1 MAKRPSRPLDNLI
14 RSANQISNRQPDALQ
29 LLAHMIRVALNDG
42 ADPYLMAGILAEGA
56 AYTIGKHIPTERQ
69 PDAVSALMEILKER
83 LRAHG
88 VT

>member
-56 AYTIGKHIPTERQ
+56 AYTIGKYIPTERQ